1 MLPRTRRLALLL
13 TLGLGL
19 VTTHESDAD
28 VPAQMK
34 IVLVSG
40 SEEYESDRTLAA
52 FAESLRTTWPV
63 KCVLLKAEGDSRLSG
78 LEALDDADVALF
90 FTRRLKIEGPE
101 LDRIKAY
108 VASGKPIVAVRTA
121 SHGFQNWLAFDKEVL
136 GGNYQ
141 GHYANE
147 ISQRATP
154 VKGAEGHPI
163 LEGVHGIASRGSLY
177 KTGPIAADATT
188 LLVSKSPEA
197 TEPAAWIRERN
208 GQRVFYTSLG
218 APGDFDNAGFRRML
232 VNALFWAANRPV
244 THADPVTPSEPP
256 KAEGTLTLKVRGRV
270 EAVKGSGL
278 FADDLSER
286 KVPVSE
292 TAIVICDMWD
302 KHWCSGATA
311 RCGAIAAR
319 MNPVLDAA
327 RAKGIRIIHAP
338 SECMDFYQG
347 SPQRVRM
354 QRAAKVTPPATA
366 PDRSVEPPLP
376 IDDKDGGCDTD
387 DSMYLAWTRQTPL
400 LTVAPEDGVSD
411 SGVEIYN
418 FLRQQ
423 GIKNLLIMGV
433 HTNMCIMN
441 RSFAIKQMTRW
452 GINCVLVRDLT
463 DAMYDPRDRP
473 YVPHDEGTN
482 LVVRH
487 IEAYWCPSMTSGE
500 LLEGLPR

>member
-1 MLPRTRRLALLL
+1 MSTLPRRFGLLML
-13 TLGLGL
+13 FGLGL
-19 VTTHESDAD
+19 APFHESSAD
-28 VPAQMK
+28 GPARLK
-34 IVLVSG
+34 VVLLSG
-40 SEEYESDRTLAA
+40 AEEYDSDRSLTA
-52 FAESLRTTWPV
+52 FAKHLEATRPV
-63 KCVLLKAEGDSRLSG
+63 TCVLLKAEGDSKLSG
-78 LEALDDADVALF
+78 LEALEDADVALF
-90 FTRRLKIEGPE
+90 FTRRLKIEGEE
-101 LDRIKAY
+101 LRRIKAY
-108 VASGKPIVAVRTA
+108 VAAGKPIVAVRTA
-121 SHGFQNWLAFDKEVL
+121 SHGFQNWLEFDKDVL
-136 GGNYQ
+136 GGNYR
-141 GHYANE
+141 GHYTND
-147 ISQRATP
+147 ISQRAKP
-154 VKGAEGHPI
+154 AEGAAGHPV
-163 LEGVHGIASRGSLY
+163 LDGVRGIASLGSLY
-177 KTGPIAADATT
+177 KAAPIAADATL

-197 TEPAAWIRERN
+197 EEPAAWVRERN

-218 APGDFDNAGFRRML
+218 AQGDFDHAGFRRML

-244 THADPVTPSEPP
+244 THAEPATPAEPP
-256 KAEGTLTLKVRGRV
+256 KAEGTLTLQLRGRV

-302 KHWCSGATA
+302 KHWCSGATG

-319 MNPVLDAA
+319 MEPVLAAA

-338 SECMDFYQG
+338 SDCMDFYDG
-347 SPQRVRM
+347 TPQRIRI
-354 QRAAKVTPPATA
+354 QRATKVTPPASS
-366 PDRSVEPPLP
+366 PSRSIEPPLP

-387 DSMYLAWTRQTPL
+387 DSMYLAWTRQSPL
-400 LTVAPEDGVSD
+400 LTVAPEDGVSE
-411 SGVEIYN
+411 SGPEIYN

-452 GINCVLVRDLT
+452 GIDCVLVRDLT
-463 DAMYDPRDRP
+463 DAMYDPKDRP

-482 LVVRH
+482 LVIRH
-487 IEAYWCPSMTSGE
+487 IEAYWCPSTTSAE